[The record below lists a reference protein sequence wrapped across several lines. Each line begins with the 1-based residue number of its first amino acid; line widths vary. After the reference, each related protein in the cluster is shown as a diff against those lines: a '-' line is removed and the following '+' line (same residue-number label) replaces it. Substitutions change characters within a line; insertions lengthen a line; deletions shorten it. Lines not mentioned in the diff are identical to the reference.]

1 MVEKL
6 IKIPRSQGFLI
17 HKPNERLISP
27 CILFY
32 CTNTHASFIL
42 IKTYSSNMFENYESK
57 REIWSSVTS
66 TLPFHFDVMR
76 KQYKNIKFHFNM
88 NVSDSTF

>member
-1 MVEKL
+1 
-6 IKIPRSQGFLI
+6 
-17 HKPNERLISP
+17 
-27 CILFY
+27 
-32 CTNTHASFIL
+32 
-42 IKTYSSNMFENYESK
+42 MFENYESK

-88 NVSDSTF
+88 NVSDSTFSLINK